1 MDIRILLVIFAAVVV
16 ATKAKPKCIS
26 SGRNILKRGENLCS
40 GRYLESPK
48 KAYKLVMQTKDGH
61 LVLYCYSKANKPY
74 VQWKTGKYGF
84 KPQSTGLRF
93 QNDGNLV
100 ISDIKG
106 KVKWTT
112 NTHKTEADY
121 LELQDDGNLVLY
133 GKYRTV
139 FWATN
144 KYGTCGRKRRSV
156 IDESKMLEKLLGKE
170 KLD

>member
-84 KPQSTGLRF
+84 KPHSKGLRF
-93 QNDGNLV
+93 QDDGNLV
-100 ISDIKG
+100 VYDNKG
-106 KVKWTT
+106 KWKWASHTQ
-112 NTHKTEADY
+112 KTEADY

-144 KYGTCGRKRRSV
+144 VYGRCGRKRRSV